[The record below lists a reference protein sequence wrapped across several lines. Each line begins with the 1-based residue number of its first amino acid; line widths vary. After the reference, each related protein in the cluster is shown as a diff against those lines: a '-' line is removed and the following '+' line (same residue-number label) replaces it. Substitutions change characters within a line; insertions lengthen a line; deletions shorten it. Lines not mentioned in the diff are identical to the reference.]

1 MVTAKESAMFITMNE
16 IPGEGKSFGEDLA
29 EVGSGFNALIATIQE
44 PLLILDS
51 SHRILAASEA
61 FNAEFEAELDLT
73 GVSVKDPQMSFSH
86 PDLDLLLD
94 VILPEKQVLKRYPI
108 SYNNSAREEVR
119 YMVNAQRVSTSAA
132 TEMIYLSF
140 SKEVPE
146 FRKLNSVAG
155 NFVNILAHVPA
166 MICVLKGPDHTFDVA
181 NKRYIEL
188 IGRDNI
194 IGKTLREVLPEAEKQ
209 GFLEILDTV
218 YSTGEPFIGTEVP
231 LDLTGSD
238 GKTRKSYVDFLYQ
251 PTRDSDGGV
260 DGIFVHA
267 VDVSEQVIAR
277 KKLEESRERLS
288 ILVEAMPAI
297 VWMSDKDGKTA
308 HLNKNWYRYTGQS
321 GEEASE
327 WGWLQAVYPE
337 HREMLKETCERSHR
351 TYKSFSVSF
360 RLYHKEDEYRWVIN
374 TGEPKFDAEGNFEGM
389 IGTII
394 DTHEEKLKEEQL
406 RENEHRIR
414 TIVEEATVATAV
426 YLGEEMTIELANEAM
441 IALWGKDSSVIGK
454 NLKEAIPELEGQ
466 PFLELLREV
475 YTTGRTYW
483 GKEDKVDLMVDGEL
497 KRGYFN
503 FTYKPLRNE
512 KGEIYGILNMAL
524 EVSEMVESK
533 LLLKES
539 ESHFR
544 QMADL
549 MPEKVV
555 NTDPNGD
562 IIYFNQNWLSYTGLS
577 SDQLKEDGWAQFIH
591 PDERN
596 EFEQSWRKSLDTGN
610 DFEMELR
617 ILDRFAK
624 YKWHLSRAE
633 AVRDDKGTIKMWI
646 GNNTEIQKL
655 KEEEKRK
662 EDFLKMVSH
671 ELKTPVTSI
680 KGYVQLLLSL
690 LKEGS
695 SPDISKLPVR
705 PSLERIDHQIQRLT
719 RLIAEMLDIS
729 RIEENKLKLQKTRFN
744 INTLVDETVQ
754 DIRYTSTN
762 HLIRVQ
768 HENKCTIYADRD
780 RIGQVLINIITNAI
794 KYSPEKKEIEVVV
807 TKGTKDSVSVVV
819 RDEGIG
825 IDPQKHRSIFKR
837 FFRAGGKSEE
847 TYSGFGIGLFLAK
860 EIIQRHGGSIEVNSE
875 LGMGAEFKFTLAAI
889 NDKSIES

>member
-194 IGKTLREVLPEAEKQ
+194 IGKTVREVLPEAEKQ

-360 RLYHKEDEYRWVIN
+360 RLYHREDEYRWVIN

-617 ILDRFAK
+617 FLDK
-624 YKWHLSRAE
+624 SGNYKWHLSRAE
-633 AVRDDKGTIKMWI
+633 AIRDENGTIKMWI

-671 ELKTPVTSI
+671 ELKTPITSI
-680 KGYVQLLLSL
+680 KGYVQLLLGLQSKDSGADPAVLLKPSL
-690 LKEGS
+690 L
-695 SPDISKLPVR
+695 
-705 PSLERIDHQIQRLT
+705 RIDQQIYRLT
-719 RLIAEMLDIS
+719 RLISEILDIS
-729 RIEENKLKLQKTRFN
+729 RIEENKLILQKSTFN
-744 INTLVDETVQ
+744 VNDLINDTIQ
-754 DIRYTSTN
+754 DIRLTN
-762 HLIRVQ
+762 TQ
-768 HENKCTIYADRD
+768 HQIGVSHEITGNIYADKD
-780 RIGQVLINIITNAI
+780 RIGQVLINLITNAI
-794 KYSPEKKEIEVVV
+794 KYSPDSQEVKVRV
-807 TKGTKDSVSVVV
+807 WCPEEGKISVSV
-819 RDEGIG
+819 RDKGIG
-825 IDPQKHRSIFKR
+825 IEPKNQKEIFKR
-837 FFRAGGKSEE
+837 FYRAGGKSEE
-847 TYSGFGIGLFLAK
+847 TYSGFGIGLYLAH
-860 EIIQRHGGSIEVNSE
+860 EIIERHAGQLEVKSE
-875 LGMGAEFKFTLAAI
+875 LGKGSEFTFTLAQKAEQI
-889 NDKSIES
+889 I